1 MLNVNTCTKNYGARR
16 IDNRKENVFK
26 WYIYIF
32 FFVKDF
38 PHERVPV
45 ILGPLLYPES
55 EDLALEKLTDTSS
68 MPKSVVS

>member
-1 MLNVNTCTKNYGARR
+1 MEQEEL
-16 IDNRKENVFK
+16 IIERKMFLSD
-26 WYIYIF
+26 IYFFF

-55 EDLALEKLTDTSS
+55 EDLAIDKLTDTSS

>member
-1 MLNVNTCTKNYGARR
+1 M
-16 IDNRKENVFK
+16 I
-26 WYIYIF
+26 YIYIF
-32 FFVKDF
+32 LLDF

-55 EDLALEKLTDTSS
+55 EDLAPEKLTDTSS

>member
-1 MLNVNTCTKNYGARR
+1 MEQEEL
-16 IDNRKENVFK
+16 IIERKMFLSDI
-26 WYIYIF
+26 YIYF
-32 FFVKDF
+32 FLLDF

-55 EDLALEKLTDTSS
+55 EDLAPEKLTDTSS

>member
-1 MLNVNTCTKNYGARR
+1 MEQEEL
-16 IDNRKENVFK
+16 IIERKMFLSDI
-26 WYIYIF
+26 YIYIF
-32 FFVKDF
+32 LLDF

-55 EDLALEKLTDTSS
+55 EDLAPEKLTDTSS

>member
-1 MLNVNTCTKNYGARR
+1 MLNVNTCMKNYGARR
-16 IDNRKENVFK
+16 INNWKEDVFK

-32 FFVKDF
+32 FLLDF

-55 EDLALEKLTDTSS
+55 EDLAPEKLTDTSS